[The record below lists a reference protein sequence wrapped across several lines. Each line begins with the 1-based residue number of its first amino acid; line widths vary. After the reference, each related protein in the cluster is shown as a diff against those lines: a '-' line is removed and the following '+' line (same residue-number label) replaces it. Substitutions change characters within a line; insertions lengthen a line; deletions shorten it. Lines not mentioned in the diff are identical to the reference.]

1 MKPIVLEFAEGYWDG
16 RSLSTDSADQEEAFL
31 AAACYEM
38 SHHGA
43 IGGECAALSDD
54 AVTYARIHGWP
65 RSQEGT
71 LRGDHRYLVTERCE
85 TAGEIV
91 VRLTLVPVANSSTP
105 TALKL
110 QLKEGT

>member
-1 MKPIVLEFAEGYWDG
+1 MKTIVLEFAGGYWEG
-16 RSLSTDSADQEEAFL
+16 KSLNTDSADQEEAFL

-71 LRGDHRYLVTERCE
+71 LRGDHRYLVTERRE
-85 TAGEIV
+85 TEGEIV
-91 VRLTLVPVANSSTP
+91 VRLRHVPVAISSMP
-105 TALKL
+105 TAS
-110 QLKEGT
+110 